1 MKDFRLLLFIVLM
14 LFWIV
19 LTSTFNV
26 LSLGVGVII
35 CGGVTLFSI
44 NMREDSSIKGSQLLK
59 YSIVFVDFLFAFLI
73 EVVKANIDVAKIVL
87 AKNLDIQPQFI
98 QLDVS
103 LKQKRH
109 VVLLANAITLTPG
122 TLSVDVVDNHFVI
135 HALTDQAAQ
144 AMLDPNNVLILKI
157 MKLEELT

>member
-59 YSIVFVDFLFAFLI
+59 YSIVFVDFLFAFLV

>member
-19 LTSTFNV
+19 LTSTFNL
-26 LSLGVGVII
+26 LSLGVGVIV
-35 CGGVTLFSI
+35 CGGVTLFST
-44 NMREDSSIKGSQLLK
+44 NMREDSSIKKTQLLK

-103 LKQKRH
+103 LQQKRH
-109 VVLLANAITLTPG
+109 LVLLANAITLTPG